1 MDVCE
6 VQSNA
11 TESPW
16 IATVLV
22 DKKPVNVT
30 LDSGADATVVPYNA
44 FLNIDLKIHLKPTD
58 KVLLDPC
65 NYRMNCKGEFTVTLA
80 YNQTSKKETVYVIES
95 LARPLLSRS
104 AAVKLNLIS
113 RLRELTTDEYKAKVM
128 RDYPQLF
135 EGLCT
140 MKDEHTIELK
150 YDAKPFALNVPR
162 KVPMILYEETK
173 HEIERII
180 KNEVISP
187 VDLPTEWCGLMVVTL
202 KPDA

>member
-22 DKKPVNVT
+22 DKKPVNFK
-30 LDSGADATVVPYNA
+30 LDSGADVTVVPYNTC
-44 FLNIDLKIHLKPTD
+44 LNIDVKIQLKPTD
-58 KVLLDPC
+58 KVPLGPC
-65 NYRMNCKGEFTVTLA
+65 NYRMNCKREFTVTLA
-80 YNQTSKKETVYVIES
+80 YNQNSTKETVYVIES

-113 RLRELTTDEYKAKVM
+113 RLCELTTDEYKAKVM

-135 EGLCT
+135 EGLGT
-140 MKDEHTIELK
+140 MKDKYTIKLK
-150 YDAKPFALNVPR
+150 DDAKPFALTVPR
-162 KVPMILYEETK
+162 KVPMPPYEETK
-173 HEIERII
+173 HEIERMW
-180 KNEVISP
+180 S
-187 VDLPTEWCGLMVVTL
+187 DFACG
-202 KPDA
+202 PPN